1 MTAEAG
7 CTVAQSSAA
16 TEIFSG
22 GLLPPGCTHQVQA
35 SVGTSTLGADRSHRV
50 CQGGEALPAGCRKE
64 CQTSKDQ
71 LVTKGSPNG
80 A

>member
-7 CTVAQSSAA
+7 CTVAQSSVPLRYSQADCCRPA
-16 TEIFSG
+16 VPTRRRPVLALLLWEQTE
-22 GLLPPGCTHQVQA
+22 VM
-35 SVGTSTLGADRSHRV
+35 V

-71 LVTKGSPNG
+71 LVTKGSPSG